1 MHHST
6 ILNKE
11 TLVSLPPQKLPY
23 NPSSYEWLQE
33 IRIYN
38 IQMVYNGI
46 IMIASL
52 MKISETGNEFE
63 RGNTETAC

>member
-1 MHHST
+1 MYHSM

-11 TLVSLPPQKLPY
+11 TLVPY
-23 NPSSYEWLQE
+23 NPSLYEWLQE
-33 IRIYN
+33 IRIRN

-46 IMIASL
+46 IMIASF
-52 MKISETGNEFE
+52 MKISETRNEFE